1 MGKGGARH
9 FAKPTTDAG
18 LLLKALKDN
27 VSHVLDMGVYETLS
41 RTGACNPKGLVENAD
56 LLYAVIAIEPTAEV
70 HPGPLKAAMLKLL
83 TDEPSLNKSRFIGNV
98 WITMR
103 MERITTILYHLR
115 RLANDPDLEK
125 FVATRVTGAE
135 YVYLKRLIGMV
146 EVKDTVVA
154 ARVKGLEKE
163 PQGLEKESTESL
175 EKDSWDAATV
185 AYHEDGTPAK
195 KRALKKAISEVSV
208 DEDGFPKMAA
218 SPIHEP
224 VEKTWTPPKRLGS
237 KMSLEIWEEEQHQ
250 KMLRTSLGFEN
261 PAQPIL
267 SSSSSSNKVPL
278 AKGTL
283 AKCKSK
289 PPLKKANSLE
299 KASPWFKLSK
309 TKASKPER
317 SYILGSKSKGEKM
330 KLIVEVPLTWS
341 TQYELVVDKLLQ
353 ALREDNLTKDQARE
367 LRSELCKQYP

>member
-18 LLLKALKDN
+18 LLMKALKDN
-27 VSHVLDMGVYETLS
+27 VAHVLDMGVYETLS
-41 RTGACNPKGLVENAD
+41 RTGACSPKGLVENAD
-56 LLYAVIAIEPTAEV
+56 LLYAVVAIEPTAEV

-83 TDEPSLNKSRFIGNV
+83 TDEPSLNKSKFIGTV
-98 WITMR
+98 WITLR

-135 YVYLKRLIGMV
+135 YTYLKRLIGMV

-154 ARVKGLEKE
+154 ARVKSLEKE
-163 PQGLEKESTESL
+163 PQSFEKGSRESL
-175 EKDSWDAATV
+175 EKDWDAATV
-185 AYHEDGTPAK
+185 AYHEDGTPSK

-208 DEDGFPKMAA
+208 DEDGFPKMAI

-237 KMSLEIWEEEQHQ
+237 KISLENWEEEQHQ
-250 KMLRTSLGFEN
+250 KMLRTSLGFES

-267 SSSSSSNKVPL
+267 SSSSSSSKVPL
-278 AKGTL
+278 AKRPL
-283 AKCKSK
+283 AKGKSQA
-289 PPLKKANSLE
+289 PLKNAKPLE
-299 KASPWFKLSK
+299 KGAPWFKLTK
-309 TKASKPER
+309 TNASKPER

-330 KLIVEVPLTWS
+330 KLIVEVPLRWS
-341 TQYELVVDKLLQ
+341 TQYSLVVDKLMQ